1 MKVSKWKRGSI
12 ALIIWLVIFAGAI
25 ITALPFF
32 WMVLT
37 SFKTQI
43 EAMRIP
49 LTWFPSKFHWDNYRG
64 VWTWVPFGTFY
75 INSIIVAVAQTTG
88 VLLTSSLAAYAF
100 ARIKF
105 FARDLIFLLY
115 LATMMIPFT
124 VVIIPQYLLMSWLG
138 WVDTYYALIIPGL
151 CGAYGT
157 FLLRQFLITI
167 PSEMEDAAAIDGCN
181 RLQIYW
187 KIMLPLIQP
196 ALITLGIFTFMGSWN
211 NLLWPLI
218 VTHSEKMATL
228 PLGLS
233 MFSITEGWQ
242 IHIHLGVLMAA
253 TTSAV
258 IPILIIFMIGQDYFV
273 KGITLTGLKG

>member
-1 MKVSKWKRGSI
+1 MKVGKWKRGSI
-12 ALIIWLVIFAGAI
+12 ALIIWLVIFSGAI
-25 ITALPFF
+25 IVALPFF

-37 SFKTQI
+37 SFKTRI
-43 EAMRIP
+43 EAVRIP
-49 LTWFPSKFHWDNYRG
+49 PTWFPSKFYWDNYLAA
-64 VWTWVPFGTFY
+64 WTWVPFSRFY

-105 FARDLIFLLY
+105 FARDIVFLLY
-115 LATMMIPFT
+115 LATMMIPFI
-124 VVIIPQYLLMSWLG
+124 VVIIPQYLIMNWLR
-138 WVDTYYALIIPGL
+138 WVDSYYALIIPGL

-157 FLLRQFLITI
+157 FLLRQFLMTI
-167 PSEMEDAAAIDGCN
+167 PSEMEDAAVIDGCN

-196 ALITLGIFTFMGSWN
+196 ALITLGIFTFMFSWN
-211 NLLWPLI
+211 SLLWPLI
-218 VTHSEKMATL
+218 VTHSEEMATL

-233 MFSITEGWQ
+233 MFSLTAGWEQ
-242 IHIHLGVLMAA
+242 RIHLGILMAA

-258 IPILIIFMIGQDYFV
+258 IPILIIFIIGQDYFV
-273 KGITLTGLKG
+273 RGIALTGLKG